1 MWLHETLGENINK
14 IRSREILNTGADI
27 VGTACPFCMTM
38 MEDGMG
44 SFGEEKP
51 PQILDLIEILAL
63 SVGYTQKGV
72 L

>member
-1 MWLHETLGENINK
+1 VASRNAGENINK

-44 SFGEEKP
+44 SFAEEKP